1 MEVKPAQTADLGRGW
16 RNRKSTDRQPCEIIL
31 NMIWFV
37 THYVTNQNPYKKTAM
52 QKHSGL
58 FVVRP
63 TGFEPAAFRVGAERS
78 IQLSY
83 GRIYTVYRCRQYN
96 STYLRRGQVL
106 FEILGMKSAFR
117 FSHNTIIYKSVQD
130 PRSRA
135 KNAAE
140 LEEEKKEEK
149 T

>member
-1 MEVKPAQTADLGRGW
+1 MEKKPAPNSEFVAGLGEPKIDG
-16 RNRKSTDRQPCEIIL
+16 KAYLKIIL

-83 GRIYTVYRCRQYN
+83 GRTSMKTVRRRV
-96 STYLRRGQVL
+96 STIQL
-106 FEILGMKSAFR
+106 
-117 FSHNTIIYKSVQD
+117 
-130 PRSRA
+130 
-135 KNAAE
+135 
-140 LEEEKKEEK
+140 
-149 T
+149 